1 MVELWSDIVSNKF
14 GSFMLASDV
23 LFDLMCDKGKL
34 EDAERCFC
42 QMVELGQK
50 PSNVAVRRIKILM
63 QLAKQEESIARLT
76 EKMAQFGRL
85 APGDCQRVQH
95 SVESRPSNGDAAGA
109 DILRAA

>member
-1 MVELWSDIVSNKF
+1 MVRKRF
-14 GSFMLASDV
+14 GSFTLVSDV
-23 LFDLMCDKGKL
+23 LFDLLCDEGKL
-34 EDAERCFC
+34 EEAERCFC

-50 PSNVAVRRIKILM
+50 PSNVAFRRIKILM

-85 APGDCQRVQH
+85 APGDCQRLQH
-95 SVESRPSNGDAAGA
+95 SVESRLSNGDAAGA